1 MLRSL
6 LFILSFLGFSNAYS
20 QTKINWDTLSDV
32 TFTDKYSK
40 EVQAYYYFPT
50 FGPKVMAVA
59 NREVILK
66 GYVLEIDRGKDVYIL
81 SANPFSSCFFC
92 GGAGPE
98 SIVELKL
105 PKGHPNWK
113 MDQQVTFK
121 GKLKLNAIDIY
132 QCNYILEN
140 AVVYSER

>member
-1 MLRSL
+1 MLRTL
-6 LFILSFLGFSNAYS
+6 LVILSFLFTTLVYS

-32 TFTDKYSK
+32 KFTDKYSK

-50 FGPKVMAVA
+50 FGTSVLALNKK
-59 NREVILK
+59 EVIIK

-92 GGAGPE
+92 GAAGPE

-105 PKGHPNWK
+105 GKDHPRFK
-113 MDQQVTFK
+113 MDEVVTFK
-121 GKLKLNAIDIY
+121 GTLKLNAVDIY

-140 AVVYSER
+140 ATVYR

>member
-6 LFILSFLGFSNAYS
+6 VFMLALLASSAVYS
-20 QTKINWDTLSDV
+20 QTKITWDTLSDV

-40 EVQAYYYFPT
+40 EVEAYYYFPT
-50 FGPKVMAVA
+50 FGSSVLALNNK
-59 NREVILK
+59 EVIIR
-66 GYVLEIDRGKDVYIL
+66 GYVLEIDRGNDVYIL
-81 SANPFSSCFFC
+81 SANPFAACFFC

-105 PKGHPNWK
+105 PKSHPRFD
-113 MDQQVTFK
+113 MDEIVTFK
-121 GKLKLNAIDIY
+121 GRLKLNAVDIY

-140 AVVYSER
+140 ATVYN